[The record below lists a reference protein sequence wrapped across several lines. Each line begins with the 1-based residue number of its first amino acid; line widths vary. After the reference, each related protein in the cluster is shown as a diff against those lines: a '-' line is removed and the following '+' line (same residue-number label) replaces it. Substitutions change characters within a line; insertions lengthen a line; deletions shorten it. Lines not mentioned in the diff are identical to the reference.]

1 MVLKEKSCL
10 NCRTIYLG
18 DKCPKCGET
27 PASDSFKGRVHIFD
41 SENSEMAENMGINS
55 NGEFSI
61 KSK

>member
-10 NCRTIYLG
+10 NCRTIYHG

-27 PASDSFKGRVHIFD
+27 PASDSFKGRVHVFD